1 MNDEVYFSHADKHRK
16 GDSIILGERNQA
28 CPKYPKR
35 VCISLQYLHKSIGDE
50 VDLLPADK
58 HNNFLQ
64 GDSITLGARSQ
75 TGP

>member
-1 MNDEVYFSHADKHRK
+1 MQINIEIFCK
-16 GDSIILGERNQA
+16 GDSIILGGCNQA
-28 CPKYPKR
+28 CPKYPKQ
-35 VCISLQYLHKSIGDE
+35 VCKSLQYLHKNMGDE

-64 GDSITLGARSQ
+64 DDSITLGVRSQ